1 MTLGDLLPYMTVALS
16 LTAIVYTAVSF
27 RKAANKD
34 ASTSAAQRAT
44 MEANIQYIRNSIDD
58 IKLEF
63 KGIKKDVDEI
73 KSRLIVAENEIKN
86 LKDK

>member
-1 MTLGDLLPYMTVALS
+1 MNLGDLLPYITVALS

-63 KGIKKDVDEI
+63 KGIKKDVVEL
-73 KSRLIVAENEIKN
+73 KSRLIVAESEIKN
-86 LKDK
+86 LKEK